1 MKSTV
6 FFTEIDILE
15 TIKEKT
21 KEDKKCEE
29 KVNRFWRQPQQRP
42 CCYQAAAAV
51 QGSQE
56 KKLQLSLQRRGTR

>member
-29 KVNRFWRQPQQRP
+29 KVNRF
-42 CCYQAAAAV
+42 
-51 QGSQE
+51 
-56 KKLQLSLQRRGTR
+56 